1 MSEGASSILRLE
13 KVPEQLAEAAAAEG
27 AAAEAAVAG
36 AAVAE
41 AAVAGAAAVAGV
53 EPSTHR
59 SATQRPS
66 HSK

>member
-13 KVPEQLAEAAAAEG
+13 NVPEQLAAAG

-36 AAVAE
+36 AAAAVA
-41 AAVAGAAAVAGV
+41 AAVAGA

-59 SATQRPS
+59 SATQRPN